1 LGANSVIV
9 IQARDERTLEPLGH
23 YFILFS
29 SDSAARV
36 YLDQTIRLHRLA
48 RAYTGSLIASTLP
61 PPPGLVRDGEDP
73 NKAVESFTLVPG
85 RSRLSLRLVNRPYKP
100 GMSRMLS
107 EGGPHGISSRQSRGE
122 GLVLFSL
129 DVGSVRFQD
138 LRETIDLDGK
148 RRNLH
153 WALAGDSIT
162 KIEGRKEGSDEAS
175 EQVVLKKTASRGS
188 SKYMIA
194 FKDRNEARRFVMEW
208 HRRPLPLQREHS
220 PGDEAPPIVNAQI
233 LW

>member
-1 LGANSVIV
+1 MDANSIIV
-9 IQARDERTLEPLGH
+9 IQARDENTLEPLGH

-73 NKAVESFTLVPG
+73 SKTVESFTLVPG

-107 EGGPHGISSRQSRGE
+107 EGGPHDISSRQSKGE

-129 DVGSVRFQD
+129 DVGSLRLQD
-138 LRETIDLDGK
+138 LRNIIGLDGK

-162 KIEGRKEGSDEAS
+162 KIEGRQEGNDEAS
-175 EQVVLKKTASRGS
+175 EKDALKKTAPRASA
-188 SKYMIA
+188 KFMIA
-194 FKDRNEARRFVMEW
+194 FKDRNEARRFIMEW
-208 HRRPLPLQREHS
+208 HRRPLPLQRERS
-220 PGDEAPPIVNAQI
+220 PGDEAPPIVNAQL